1 MSPSSPR
8 PNLQHRSRPSHG
20 RPDRAREL
28 LKPIAPALQ
37 ESRFY
42 GASYA
47 LTFTAS
53 LADMKLPFIDR

>member
-8 PNLQHRSRPSHG
+8 PTLQHRSRPSHV
-20 RPDRAREL
+20 RPNRAGEL
-28 LKPIAPALQ
+28 AKPIAPALQ

-42 GASYA
+42 GASDA